1 MFYNGPDVSVLCWHL
16 RTASGC
22 IYIVHRGWRSGPEHP
37 AWEAGL
43 EKMRTALDYVMLSSD
58 SPSVTVLCLKLLSLF
73 WSCSLSPDS
82 RESVTIRWKNEFGE
96 DWSFHVPL
104 QWRGDRQKLKDSWQ
118 SQWLCLHLILYLD
131 SLRLTNQHGGHW
143 QFKRVGKS
151 VLSGCA
157 MCRGLNHSTASAS
170 HAPSQQKGPVQMR
183 WIQDPD
189 SDLPWTSSTVP
200 FCSCGLSPLG
210 LGGLLPALPW
220 LLQ

>member
-82 RESVTIRWKNEFGE
+82 RESVTKVKKMNLVRIGLSMYHSSGE
-96 DWSFHVPL
+96 VTDSSWRTPGSLSGYVCISSF
-104 QWRGDRQKLKDSWQ
+104 
-118 SQWLCLHLILYLD
+118 ILTVLD
-131 SLRLTNQHGGHW
+131 SQISMVVTDNL
-143 QFKRVGKS
+143 S
-151 VLSGCA
+151 V
-157 MCRGLNHSTASAS
+157 
-170 HAPSQQKGPVQMR
+170 
-183 WIQDPD
+183 
-189 SDLPWTSSTVP
+189 
-200 FCSCGLSPLG
+200 
-210 LGGLLPALPW
+210 
-220 LLQ
+220 